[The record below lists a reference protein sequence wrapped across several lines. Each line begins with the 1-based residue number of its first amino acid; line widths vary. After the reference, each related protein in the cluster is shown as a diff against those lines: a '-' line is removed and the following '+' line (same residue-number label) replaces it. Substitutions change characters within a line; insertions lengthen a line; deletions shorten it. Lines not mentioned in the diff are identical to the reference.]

1 MKVLVHIV
9 VDPPKLEEVCK
20 KLIKM
25 PEVERVYEITGEFDI
40 FTEIRV
46 NSIDEFRVIL
56 KNKILKIDGV
66 KLTESS
72 VVLGEWK

>member
-1 MKVLVHIV
+1 MKVLVQIV
-9 VDPPKLEEVCK
+9 VDPPKLEDVCK
-20 KLIKM
+20 KLAAM
-25 PEVERVYEITGEFDI
+25 PEVKTVYEITGEFDI
-40 FTEIRV
+40 FIEINV
-46 NSIDEFRVIL
+46 DSIDKFRNIL

>member
-1 MKVLVHIV
+1 MKILVQIV

-20 KLIKM
+20 KLVLM
-25 PEVERVYEITGEFDI
+25 PEAKTVYEITGEFDI
-40 FTEIRV
+40 FVELDV
-46 NSIDEFRVIL
+46 NSIKEFREIL